1 MEGKSNKKKTTIQF
15 TEELNKINSDIEVL
29 GEYINANTGISCRCL
44 KCGYPWNEGEWTLDQ
59 ATCCMVGNVQIVQ
72 GIGDIRR
79 RVLRE
84 LYIQKIMTL
93 RF

>member
-44 KCGYPWNEGEWTLDQ
+44 KCGYPWNEGEWTPRPSNLLHGRK
-59 ATCCMVGNVQIVQ
+59 CPNCSGH
-72 GIGDIRR
+72 RR
-79 RVLRE
+79 YTQESFERVV
-84 LYIQKIMTL
+84 
-93 RF
+93 F

>member
-44 KCGYPWNEGEWTLDQ
+44 KCGYP
-59 ATCCMVGNVQIVQ
+59 
-72 GIGDIRR
+72 
-79 RVLRE
+79 
-84 LYIQKIMTL
+84 
-93 RF
+93 

>member
-1 MEGKSNKKKTTIQF
+1 M
-15 TEELNKINSDIEVL
+15 NKINSDIEVL

-44 KCGYPWNEGEWTLDQ
+44 KCGYPWNEGEWTPRPSNLLHGRK
-59 ATCCMVGNVQIVQ
+59 CPNCS

-84 LYIQKIMTL
+84 LYIQK
-93 RF
+93 